1 MQIRFA
7 RFSCFRSCAPEST
20 CPSVGSARLAS
31 SVCDLVNTLRVRC
44 CVPMANIVSARL
56 VKQDLVIS
64 LSAGPSS
71 IFIVNSIMSVVL
83 SINNSCIINTL
94 WVSECRMRTLSYSS
108 IRPHTGARLGLRVPH
123 FSHAYAFF
131 RHASGQRVFNYS
143 STITNRPYGAQK
155 CPTSLEQS
163 QTTSSRLLF
172 PKITY
177 HDRAKTTR

>member
-108 IRPHTGARLGLRVPH
+108 IKTTYRCQTWAARSPLFTCLRVLSSRVRSARL
-123 FSHAYAFF
+123 
-131 RHASGQRVFNYS
+131 Q
-143 STITNRPYGAQK
+143 
-155 CPTSLEQS
+155 
-163 QTTSSRLLF
+163 LLVNH
-172 PKITY
+172 Y
-177 HDRAKTTR
+177 